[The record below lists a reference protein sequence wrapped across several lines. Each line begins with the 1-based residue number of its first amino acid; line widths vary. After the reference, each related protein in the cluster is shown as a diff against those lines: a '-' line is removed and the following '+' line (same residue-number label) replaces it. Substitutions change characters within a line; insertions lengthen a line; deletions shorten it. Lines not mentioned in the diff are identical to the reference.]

1 MVTIIMSLRLAR
13 PWLRGVVGTRLSFLS
28 HSQLFSQSL
37 PSPVTLALEGVFP
50 WSMFESLEE
59 QVLWKRCGMYVS
71 GFYKS
76 RFTSSF
82 SLQFLAVLEGTF
94 AVNIL
99 KIEAWK
105 PICQVEVCRHGNP
118 RYRSTKLAYQLSCPI
133 RLIPVGLSQRVMEG
147 LECLCP

>member
-1 MVTIIMSLRLAR
+1 MGPGSVFLATASCFHSR
-13 PWLRGVVGTRLSFLS
+13 FL
-28 HSQLFSQSL
+28 HLL
-37 PSPVTLALEGVFP
+37 HWRVEGVFP

-99 KIEAWK
+99 KIEVWK

-147 LECLCP
+147 LECLCPCMHGPRPCP